1 MHSRIKPIAL
11 SVSAII
17 IFIAGV
23 MWGVHMAR
31 PDEKASIAGSS
42 DRGNAASDTAPSGI
56 FDERPNKRRTQ
67 ETHQPVKADAAQ
79 QQILRNLR
87 EAMLLPK
94 ETRIRPLL
102 RALEETTKLPLRKD
116 LLDAMR
122 SIIDEGEI
130 ESSHY
135 LLSLMEQREEKAS
148 VDMLLHA
155 AKHQNPDIS
164 DRALFALEAV
174 AGTVFK
180 NLEEAETWAATWKPD
195 PERAKLFADEPQT
208 EEESP
213 EAVAPRAPGTRRVA
227 PMKIDSGEVQSLR
240 HLC

>member
-1 MHSRIKPIAL
+1 MDNRIKWIAL
-11 SVSAII
+11 SVGAII
-17 IFIAGV
+17 IFIVGV
-23 MWGVHMAR
+23 MWGIHMTR
-31 PDEKASIAGSS
+31 PDDNTPVAESS
-42 DRGNAASDTAPSGI
+42 ERKHAASMHHTSGSI
-56 FDERPNKRRTQ
+56 NDQANKRRTQ

-79 QQILRNLR
+79 QQIIRNLR

-102 RALEETTKLPLRKD
+102 KALEETTKIPLRKD
-116 LLDAMR
+116 LLDIMR
-122 SIIDEGEI
+122 SIIDEGEV

-155 AKHQNPDIS
+155 ARHQNPDVA

-180 NLEEAETWAATWKPD
+180 NLEEATIWAATWQPD
-195 PERAKLFADEPQT
+195 PARAKLFAAEPQT

-213 EAVAPRAPGTRRVA
+213 EATAPRAPGQRSTLSKKSEDNGQKA
-227 PMKIDSGEVQSLR
+227 E
-240 HLC
+240 